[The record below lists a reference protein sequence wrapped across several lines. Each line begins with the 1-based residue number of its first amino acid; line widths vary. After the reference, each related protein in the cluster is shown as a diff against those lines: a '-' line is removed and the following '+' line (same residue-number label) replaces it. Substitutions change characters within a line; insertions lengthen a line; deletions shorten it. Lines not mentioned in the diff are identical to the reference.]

1 MELIARIR
9 SQEFELV
16 VPVDPLEPLDRACWN
31 EEHFGPNVVGAI
43 DRAQRFAGRVQGYYL
58 YEPRVEALS
67 P

>member
-1 MELIARIR
+1 
-9 SQEFELV
+9 
-16 VPVDPLEPLDRACWN
+16 VDPLEPLDRAWWN